1 MRNSGRG
8 KRRRER
14 LLVEKRERERLKS
27 KVREGCQPRMAKWYD
42 IKKEREGEGAVQG
55 KEKRGS

>member
-1 MRNSGRG
+1 M
-8 KRRRER
+8 
-14 LLVEKRERERLKS
+14 LVEKRERERLKS

-42 IKKEREGEGAVQG
+42 IKKEKEGEGAVQG